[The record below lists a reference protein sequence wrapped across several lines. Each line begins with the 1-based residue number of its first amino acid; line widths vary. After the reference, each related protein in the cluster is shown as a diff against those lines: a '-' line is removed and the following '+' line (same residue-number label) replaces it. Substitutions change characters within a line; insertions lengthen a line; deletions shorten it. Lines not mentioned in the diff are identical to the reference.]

1 MKTLRFHILACI
13 AALVLVLGGG
23 CYYDDVIFPT
33 AGEIQ
38 GDVSFSADI
47 VAIFDKDCNTS
58 GCHSTGNQKPDL
70 SSANAYNSLTNGGY
84 VNISYPEES
93 ELYLWMK
100 GLKTAPMP
108 LSGSNTSYTANVL
121 AWIKQ
126 GAQNN

>member
-1 MKTLRFHILACI
+1 MKTLKFHILTCI
-13 AALVLVLGGG
+13 VAFLLLLGGG
-23 CYYDDVIFPT
+23 CYYDDIIFPT

-47 VAIFDKDCNTS
+47 VPIFNKDCNTS
-58 GCHSTGNQKPDL
+58 GCHSPGSQKPDL
-70 SSANAYNSLTNGGY
+70 SSANAYQSLTNGGY
-84 VNISYPEES
+84 VNISFPEES

-100 GLKTAPMP
+100 GLKSAPMP
-108 LSGSNTSYTANVL
+108 LSGSNAGHSANVL